1 MAEFWTI
8 CLLSIGMF
16 IGCGLAGWIPL
27 AFTLSQRKIQLFTIF
42 GAGLLVGTAL
52 AVIIPEGVQTM
63 YNTSPVEMISTQ
75 LALLST
81 VYVLTHQGIRPQP
94 LNEYCCAL
102 VNSNNW
108 HTVELCKTHKLTN
121 QHTICESKQ
130 HTHTHAGGA
139 HHAIGVS
146 LLLGFVFML
155 LVDQFGG
162 KVGTGRSQQPDQR
175 SKGHTATIGLVVH
188 AAADGVAM
196 GAAASTDRSDL
207 QFIVFLAIMLH
218 KAPAAFGL
226 VSFLVHEGLEPRKV
240 KRHLLAF
247 ALAAPLLAIVTF
259 VFLNQVG
266 LNVMLQDYNA
276 TGVAMLFSAGT
287 FLYVATVHVL
297 PEVAQSASGPGKLG
311 LCEVLVLVLG
321 SLFPLILNLSHT
333 H

>member
-75 LALLST
+75 LGFAKLEQPEGGLS
-81 VYVLTHQGIRPQP
+81 VGGGI
-94 LNEYCCAL
+94 LG
-102 VNSNNW
+102 
-108 HTVELCKTHKLTN
+108 
-121 QHTICESKQ
+121 Q

-162 KVGTGRSQQPDQR
+162 SAHSHPTEIRLGESQQPDQR

-266 LNVMLQDYNA
+266 LNVVVKDKQMLQDYNA